1 MIKRKLQAVINRIE
15 DDVNALKHLLKSKYK
30 KREQIDVDVFVDI
43 FAGTGDDEVV
53 NVEAYNIDLEIESIN
68 GNIEGLNDA
77 INRLEMLKES
87 I

>member
-30 KREQIDVDVFVDI
+30 KREEVDVDVIMETDFN
-43 FAGTGDDEVV
+43 EVV
-53 NVEAYNIDLEIESIN
+53 HVDAYNIDIEIESIN
-68 GNIEGLNDA
+68 GNIGAYEDVLK
-77 INRLEMLKES
+77 RLEMLKES